1 MNKMKKKLYIG
12 CALTNLPEDKKAEF
26 LQLIESIK
34 KELKKDFEI
43 LEFWSATH
51 EWSVGTPQDIY
62 KYDIRDCV
70 MKTDCMLS
78 ICDYPSLGLG
88 YEIATAVEKMGIPV
102 LAVAHKDSTVTRLIR
117 GIDHK
122 NFNFFYYNSA
132 DEIIA
137 KAIETLTI

>member
-1 MNKMKKKLYIG
+1 MKKKLYIG
-12 CALTNLPEDKKAEF
+12 CALTNIPNDKRDAILEMITK
-26 LQLIESIK
+26 IR

-51 EWSVGTPQDIY
+51 EWSVGTPKDIY
-62 KYDIRDCV
+62 KYDIKDCI

-117 GIDHK
+117 GIDHP
-122 NFNFFYYNSA
+122 NFHFMYYDSVE
-132 DEIIA
+132 DIV
-137 KAIETLTI
+137 KKTLETLTK